1 MAGRTKLRALLDAGK
16 FIVAPGVYDG
26 ISTRFAAQHGF
37 DALYMTGH
45 GVSASQAG
53 LPDVGLA
60 TYSDMVRAVSLI
72 TGITDIPLIADADT
86 GYGGLLNVQ
95 HTVRGYEAAG
105 AQAVQLEDQEFP
117 KKCGH
122 TPGKRVIP
130 GEEMAKKIRVA
141 VESRDSRDTL
151 IIARTDA
158 RALEGLDGAFR
169 RADLYLEAGAD
180 ILFIEA
186 PESEEEMAAIGQ
198 RFDVPLLANMAEG
211 TLTPMVSTERL
222 EELGYRIAIFP
233 GTAFFA
239 AAEAVRRVYAHVA
252 ATRSTFGT
260 DVPLMDF
267 GDWCRQTG
275 FPEVWEFDRKHAD

>member
-1 MAGRTKLRALLDAGK
+1 MAGRTKLRALLDAGT

-26 ISTRFAAQHGF
+26 ISARFAAHHGF

-60 TYSDMVRAVSLI
+60 TYSDMVRAVALI
-72 TGITDIPLIADADT
+72 AGITDIPLIADADT

-130 GEEMAKKIRVA
+130 GAEMAKKIRVA

-151 IIARTDA
+151 IVARTDA
-158 RALEGLDGAFR
+158 RAIEGLDGAFH
-169 RADLYLEAGAD
+169 RAELYLEAGAD

-186 PESEEEMAAIGQ
+186 PESEEEMAQIGR

-239 AAEAVRRVYAHVA
+239 AAEAMRRVYAHVA
-252 ATRSTFGT
+252 ATRSSFGT

-267 GDWCRQTG
+267 SDWCRQTG
-275 FPEVWEFDRKHAD
+275 FPEVWDFDRKHAD

>member
-1 MAGRTKLRALLDAGK
+1 MAGRTSLRALLDAGT

-60 TYSDMVRAVSLI
+60 TYSDMLRGVSLI
-72 TGITDIPLIADADT
+72 TSITDIPLIADADT

-105 AQAVQLEDQEFP
+105 AQAIQLEDQEFP

-130 GEEMAKKIRVA
+130 GEEMAKKLRVA
-141 VESRDSRDTL
+141 VDSRDSRDTL

-158 RALEGLDGAFR
+158 RAIEGLDGAFR
-169 RADLYLEAGAD
+169 RAELYLEAGAD

-186 PESEEEMAAIGQ
+186 PESEEEMAEIGR

-239 AAEAVRRVYAHVA
+239 AAEAMRRVYAHVA
-252 ATRSTFGT
+252 ATRSTDRLPGGLGLRQETRGLRGGT
-260 DVPLMDF
+260 P
-267 GDWCRQTG
+267 
-275 FPEVWEFDRKHAD
+275 P

>member
-1 MAGRTKLRALLDAGK
+1 MAGRTSLRALLDAGK
-16 FIVAPGVYDG
+16 FITAPGVYDG
-26 ISTRFAAQHGF
+26 ISARFAALHDF

-60 TYSDMVRAVSLI
+60 TYSDMVRGVSLI

-105 AQAVQLEDQEFP
+105 AAAIQLEDQEYP

-141 VESRDSRDTL
+141 VDSRDSRDTL

-169 RADLYLEAGAD
+169 RAEMYLKAGAD

-186 PESEEEMAAIGQ
+186 PESEDEMAQIGR
-198 RFDVPLLANMAEG
+198 RFDAPLLANMAEG

-239 AAEAVRRVYAHVA
+239 AAEAMRRVYDHVA
-252 ATRSTFGT
+252 KTRSTYGVN
-260 DVPLMDF
+260 VPLMDF

-275 FPEVWEFDRKHAD
+275 FPEVWDFDKKHAD

>member
-1 MAGRTKLRALLDAGK
+1 MAGRTSLRALLDAGT

-60 TYSDMVRAVSLI
+60 TYSDMLRGVSLI
-72 TGITDIPLIADADT
+72 TSITDIPLIADADT

-105 AQAVQLEDQEFP
+105 AQAIQLEDQEFP

-130 GEEMAKKIRVA
+130 GEEMAKKLRVA
-141 VESRDSRDTL
+141 VDSRDSRDTL

-169 RADLYLEAGAD
+169 RAELYLEAGAD

-186 PESEEEMAAIGQ
+186 PESEEEMAEIGR
-198 RFDVPLLANMAEG
+198 RFGVPLLANMAEG
-211 TLTPMVSTERL
+211 TMTPMVSTERL

-239 AAEAVRRVYAHVA
+239 AAEAMRQVYAHVA

-275 FPEVWEFDRKHAD
+275 FPAVWDFDKKHAD

>member
-1 MAGRTKLRALLDAGK
+1 MATRTKLRALLDAGK

-60 TYSDMVRAVSLI
+60 TYSDMLNGVSLI

-105 AQAVQLEDQEFP
+105 AQAIQLEDQEFP

-130 GEEMAKKIRVA
+130 GEEMAKKLRVA
-141 VESRDSRDTL
+141 VDARDSRDTL

-169 RADLYLEAGAD
+169 RAELYLEAGAD

-186 PESEEEMAAIGQ
+186 PESEEEMAEIGR

-239 AAEAVRRVYAHVA
+239 AAEAMRQVYAHVA

-275 FPEVWEFDRKHAD
+275 FPEVWEFDKKHAD